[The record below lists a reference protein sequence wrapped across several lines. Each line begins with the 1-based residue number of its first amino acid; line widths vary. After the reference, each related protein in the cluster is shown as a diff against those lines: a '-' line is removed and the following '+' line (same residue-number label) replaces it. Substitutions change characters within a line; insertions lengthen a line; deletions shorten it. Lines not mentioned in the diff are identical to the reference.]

1 MGELRSAHTHH
12 QQFLKEQ
19 RRYSSDPLQYLTRF
33 EKQLNDSIWTP
44 PRQQLRTSCPSLAIT
59 TPPSTRRLPRP
70 SLTRPSTA
78 LSTRTSRRRS
88 TKRFTRT
95 TTILPCSLSTTRHSS
110 LSSTTTT

>member
-1 MGELRSAHTHH
+1 MGGSAHTHH

-33 EKQLNDSIWTP
+33 EKQLDDSIWTP
-44 PRQQLRTSCPSLAIT
+44 PRQQLRTSCPSPAIT

-78 LSTRTSRRRS
+78 LNTRTCRRRS
-88 TKRFTRT
+88 TRRFTRT
-95 TTILPCSLSTTRHSS
+95 TTTLPSSLSTTRHNS
-110 LSSTTTT
+110 LSSTTTM

>member
-1 MGELRSAHTHH
+1 MGRSAHTHH

-33 EKQLNDSIWTP
+33 EKQLDDSIWTP
-44 PRQQLRTSCPSLAIT
+44 PRQQLRTSCPSLDIT

-78 LSTRTSRRRS
+78 LNMRTSRRRS
-88 TKRFTRT
+88 TRKFTRT
-95 TTILPCSLSTTRHSS
+95 TTTPLSSLSTTRHSS